1 MRIHLKYLKRF
12 DKALRTVKE
21 LRSMGFR
28 LALIG
33 GRPIAQVEPE
43 LKFVGI
49 RDWFDLVLTSDAVN
63 RPKPAPD
70 IVQRA
75 AEFWNIPPEQILVVG
90 DSPDDIA
97 SAKSAG
103 AVSAGICSGY
113 FSKEAIAKAKPDFL
127 LDSVSDILDI
137 VAHRSCPS

>member
-1 MRIHLKYLKRF
+1 LKKL
-12 DKALRTVKE
+12 DKALRAVRKLHST
-21 LRSMGFR
+21 GFR

-33 GRPIAQVEPE
+33 GRPISQVEPE
-43 LKFVGI
+43 LEFLGI
-49 RDWFDLVLTSDAVN
+49 RDWFNPVLTSDAVS

-75 AEFWNIPPEQILVVG
+75 AELWNIPPEQILVVG

-103 AVSAGICSGY
+103 AFSAGICSGY
-113 FSKEAIAKAKPDFL
+113 FSKEALSKAKPDFL
-127 LDSVSDILDI
+127 LDSVSDVLGI
-137 VAHRSCPS
+137 VAHCSRTP